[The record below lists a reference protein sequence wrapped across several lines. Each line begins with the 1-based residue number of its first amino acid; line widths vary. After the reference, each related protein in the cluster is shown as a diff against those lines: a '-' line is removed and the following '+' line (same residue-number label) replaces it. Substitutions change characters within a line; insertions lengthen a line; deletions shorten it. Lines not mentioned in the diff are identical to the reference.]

1 MSSRFFFNLT
11 NGEDMIYDEEGV
23 LVTDLQA
30 AVIYALEVV
39 QELRAED
46 PFSATEWQGWRLD
59 ITDDTGRV
67 IESLALND
75 PCSRNTSR
83 H

>member
-1 MSSRFFFNLT
+1 
-11 NGEDMIYDEEGV
+11 MIYDEEGI

-46 PFSATEWQGWRLD
+46 PLSATEWQGGRLD

-67 IESLALND
+67 IESLALDD
-75 PCSRNTSR
+75 PDSKNASW

>member
-1 MSSRFFFNLT
+1 
-11 NGEDMIYDEEGV
+11 MIRDEEGV
-23 LVTDLQA
+23 LVTDLQV
-30 AVIYALEVV
+30 AVIYAMEVV

-46 PFSATEWQGWRLD
+46 PTSVAEWQGWRLD

-67 IESLALND
+67 IESLALDD
-75 PCSRNTSR
+75 PRSRKTSR